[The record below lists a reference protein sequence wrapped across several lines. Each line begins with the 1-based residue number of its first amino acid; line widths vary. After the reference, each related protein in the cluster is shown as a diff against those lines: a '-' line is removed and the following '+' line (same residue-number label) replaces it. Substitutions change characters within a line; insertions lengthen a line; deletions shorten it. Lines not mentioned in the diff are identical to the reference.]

1 MALLDYAGYAAA
13 LCTTGA
19 YVPQVVKVWR
29 TRATQDISLKMFLV
43 LVTGLSLWLAYGIH
57 RGEWPLIAAN
67 SVTLCLAGII
77 LYFKLQ
83 QVRRDRAGNLAGADR
98 GACGRNIDSQGERP
112 HRQRKAA
119 ACAAPSPLPV
129 ILPPPRSSAVPQGS
143 VVQIGN
149 CGPEAPTSRDEG

>member
-19 YVPQVVKVWR
+19 YIPQVLKVWR

-43 LVTGLSLWLAYGIH
+43 LVTGLSLWLTYGIH

-67 SVTLCLAGII
+67 SVTICLASTI

-83 QVRRDRAGNLAGADR
+83 EVRRDRARNRAASDHHERSGNASKR
-98 GACGRNIDSQGERP
+98 GEAASG
-112 HRQRKAA
+112 HREAA
-119 ACAAPSPLPV
+119 A
-129 ILPPPRSSAVPQGS
+129 
-143 VVQIGN
+143 
-149 CGPEAPTSRDEG
+149 